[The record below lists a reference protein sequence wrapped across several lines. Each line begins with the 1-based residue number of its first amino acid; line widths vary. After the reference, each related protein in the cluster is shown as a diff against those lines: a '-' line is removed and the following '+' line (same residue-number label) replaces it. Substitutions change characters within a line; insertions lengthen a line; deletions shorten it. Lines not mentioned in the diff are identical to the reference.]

1 MEAGLVKK
9 TSRSVWTLFGSQY
22 IQTIK
27 KKKKYISKIIEAI

>member
-27 KKKKYISKIIEAI
+27 KKKSTFLR